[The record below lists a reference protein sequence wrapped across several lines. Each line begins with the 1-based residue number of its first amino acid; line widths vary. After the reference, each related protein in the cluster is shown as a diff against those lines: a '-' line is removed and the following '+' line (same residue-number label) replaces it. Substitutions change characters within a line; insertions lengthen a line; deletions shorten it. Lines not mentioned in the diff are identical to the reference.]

1 MQDLGVSSARIR
13 TTGNVKY
20 DLPVAPPFPD
30 ADRLRRAAAGRPVVV
45 AASTAEGEEET
56 VLEAWRAFSPRPL
69 LAIAPRRP
77 ERFDEVARRVEAAG
91 LSLVRRSGEG
101 GAGPADVYLL
111 DSIGEL
117 ASLYS
122 HARVAFVGGSLV
134 RKGGHNPIAAW
145 AAGVPVLVG
154 PHTENFREIAA
165 KGESLGILTRVS
177 GGAGLTRE
185 LAAALA
191 DPAGLE
197 RRGRAARCFVEE
209 NRGSAEATAREVLAL
224 LPPFPARR
232 GAAR

>member
-1 MQDLGVSSARIR
+1 
-13 TTGNVKY
+13 
-20 DLPVAPPFPD
+20 
-30 ADRLRRAAAGRPVVV
+30 
-45 AASTAEGEEET
+45 
-56 VLEAWRAFSPRPL
+56 VL
-69 LAIAPRRP
+69 APRHP
-77 ERFDEVARRVEAAG
+77 ERFGAVAELVRTAHPA
-91 LSLVRRSGEG
+91 LVRRSGAD
-101 GAGPADVYLL
+101 GAERPDVFLL

-134 RKGGHNPIAAW
+134 RKGGHNPIEAW

-177 GGAGLTRE
+177 GGAGLSRE

-197 RRGRAARCFVEE
+197 RRGRAARRFVEE